1 MNNFTHQLYILTEHN
16 DLYRDAIEALQL
28 PDLVITEDRSQA
40 DLLLAAPPMAARC
53 LEEFPRLEWLQSAYA
68 GVDAL
73 ITPALRQDYEL
84 TNVKGIF
91 GQQIAE
97 YVLGYTIGHYRHFA
111 RYQQQ
116 QQHAQW
122 QPHLYQSLTG
132 QVMTILG
139 TGSIGAHLADVAAAF
154 GLTVIG
160 VNSSG
165 IPPKQGAFS
174 QTYHINELPAA
185 LAQANIVVNTLPNTP
200 STLGLLGQETLSHCQ
215 QALLFNV
222 GRGKTLV
229 EDELIPLIELGHIRH
244 AFLDVFVAEPL
255 AESHPFWTH
264 AAITVT
270 PHIAALSFPHQV
282 VEIFAENY
290 ALWRDGFQ
298 LNNRIDF
305 AKGY

>member
-165 IPPKQGAFS
+165 IPPSKAPS
-174 QTYHINELPAA
+174 VRRITLMNYLPHS
-185 LAQANIVVNTLPNTP
+185 LRRISWSTHCPIRQA
-200 STLGLLGQETLSHCQ
+200 
-215 QALLFNV
+215 
-222 GRGKTLV
+222 R
-229 EDELIPLIELGHIRH
+229 
-244 AFLDVFVAEPL
+244 LDC
-255 AESHPFWTH
+255 W
-264 AAITVT
+264 
-270 PHIAALSFPHQV
+270 
-282 VEIFAENY
+282 
-290 ALWRDGFQ
+290 
-298 LNNRIDF
+298 
-305 AKGY
+305 AKRP

>member
-16 DLYRDAIEALQL
+16 ACYREAIEALHL
-28 PDLVITEDRSQA
+28 PELAITDDRSQA
-40 DLLLAAPPMAARC
+40 TLLLAAPPLAAKC
-53 LEEFPRLEWLQSAYA
+53 LDEFPRLEWLQSAYA

-73 ITPALRQDYEL
+73 IAPSLRQDYEL

-97 YVLGYTIGHYRHFA
+97 YVLGYTISHYRHFT

-116 QQHAQW
+116 QHHLQW
-122 QPHLYQSLTG
+122 QPHQYQSLND

-139 TGSIGAHLADVAAAF
+139 TGSIGAHLANVATAF
-154 GLTVIG
+154 GFTVIG

-165 IPPKQGAFS
+165 IPPKHGAFS

-200 STLGLLGQETLSHCQ
+200 STLGLLGKTTLSHCQ

-229 EDELIPLIELGHIRH
+229 EDELIPLIEAGHIQH
-244 AFLDVFVAEPL
+244 AFLDVFANEPL
-255 AESHPFWTH
+255 SDTHPFWAH
-264 AAITVT
+264 PAITVT
-270 PHIAALSFPHQV
+270 PHIAALSFPQQV
-282 VEIFAENY
+282 VDIFAANY

-298 LNNRIDF
+298 LNHRIDF
-305 AKGY
+305 SKGY

>member
-1 MNNFTHQLYILTEHN
+1 MRV
-16 DLYRDAIEALQL
+16 DLFAHADESLPLVERHRVERGRQHHLAL
-28 PDLVITEDRSQA
+28 
-40 DLLLAAPPMAARC
+40 
-53 LEEFPRLEWLQSAYA
+53 
-68 GVDAL
+68 
-73 ITPALRQDYEL
+73 
-84 TNVKGIF
+84 
-91 GQQIAE
+91 
-97 YVLGYTIGHYRHFA
+97 TIG
-111 RYQQQ
+111 
-116 QQHAQW
+116 
-122 QPHLYQSLTG
+122 
-132 QVMTILG
+132 
-139 TGSIGAHLADVAAAF
+139 
-154 GLTVIG
+154 
-160 VNSSG
+160 
-165 IPPKQGAFS
+165 
-174 QTYHINELPAA
+174 
-185 LAQANIVVNTLPNTP
+185 
-200 STLGLLGQETLSHCQ
+200 HCQ

-229 EDELIPLIELGHIRH
+229 EDELIPLIELGHIQH